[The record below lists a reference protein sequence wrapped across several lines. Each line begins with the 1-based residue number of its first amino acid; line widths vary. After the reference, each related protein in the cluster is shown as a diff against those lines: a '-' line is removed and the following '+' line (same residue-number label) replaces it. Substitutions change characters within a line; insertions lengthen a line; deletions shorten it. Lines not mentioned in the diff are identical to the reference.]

1 MAAPRV
7 TIPVGTRFG
16 KLTVLGEGPLLGSR
30 RVRSLE
36 CRCDCGTITSPS
48 LQNLRREN
56 GTRSCGCDKEM
67 VLKRQQETGR
77 THGMRQSRVYGIWHG
92 MKQRCLNPNAKEYK
106 WYGARGIQV
115 CETWRNSFEA
125 FYADIGDPPSDQH
138 SIERIDVNGDYEP
151 RNCCWAE
158 QAEQASN
165 MRTNI
170 NLTHKGQTM
179 NLSQWAR
186 QLDIPRATLMY
197 RYHHGWST
205 NEILFGRV

>member
-1 MAAPRV
+1 MAAPRI
-7 TIPVGTRFG
+7 TIPAGTRFG
-16 KLTVLGEGPLLGSR
+16 KLTVLGEGPLLGPR

-36 CRCDCGTITSPS
+36 CRCDCGAITSPS

-115 CETWRNSFEA
+115 CEAWKDSFEA
-125 FYADIGDPPSDQH
+125 FYADMGDPPSDQH
-138 SIERIDVNGDYEP
+138 SIERRNVNGCYEP
-151 RNCCWAE
+151 DNCYWRTVE
-158 QAEQASN
+158 DQHSN
-165 MRTNI
+165 MRSNVFLEH
-170 NLTHKGQTM
+170 NGRRQTVT
-179 NLSQWAR
+179 QWAKE
-186 QLDIPRATLMY
+186 LGIPVATLY
-197 RYHHGWST
+197 WRRKNKWT
-205 NEILFGRV
+205 TDEILFGRT